1 MGSNI
6 PLNWNEDLV
15 GLYITRW
22 PTLCS
27 DEHKILMREALHD
40 WLHAQV
46 CGVKAT
52 TAKKK
57 HLKRAFNISK
67 NNNRGSKS
75 SMMCNYWLLHHEKYV
90 WAWSRGLQNT
100 VPALAS
106 THHIR
111 QQFIKEK
118 QQSGISAKDHAHLFW
133 KWLTQKLK
141 PITRSCKLWS
151 QENVEFEENGLIC
164 ATHKSL
170 IYKTGTI
177 IVVWL
182 LFCCFRE

>member
-1 MGSNI
+1 MKWRPCEPLHYKMTNIMFWWTQDFDAWGTAWLTPCTSLRRESN
-6 PLNWNEDLV
+6 N
-15 GLYITRW
+15 G
-22 PTLCS
+22 
-27 DEHKILMREALHD
+27 
-40 WLHAQV
+40 
-46 CGVKAT
+46 
-52 TAKKK
+52 KKK
-57 HLKRAFNISK
+57 THLKRAFNISK
-67 NNNRGSKS
+67 NNNRISKS

-100 VPALAS
+100 IPALAL

-111 QQFIKEK
+111 QQFIK
-118 QQSGISAKDHAHLFW
+118 AKDHAHLFW

-151 QENVEFEENGLIC
+151 QENVEFEENGLTC

-170 IYKTGTI
+170 ISKTGTI

-182 LFCCFRE
+182 LFCCSRE

>member
-1 MGSNI
+1 MKTLWASTLQDDQHYVLMN
-6 PLNWNEDLV
+6 
-15 GLYITRW
+15 TRFW
-22 PTLCS
+22 CVRHCMTDS
-27 DEHKILMREALHD
+27 THKSAEWKQQR
-40 WLHAQV
+40 Q
-46 CGVKAT
+46 
-52 TAKKK
+52 KK

>member
-1 MGSNI
+1 MK
-6 PLNWNEDLV
+6 
-15 GLYITRW
+15 
-22 PTLCS
+22 TLWASTLQDDQHYVLMNTKFWCVRHCMTDS
-27 DEHKILMREALHD
+27 MHKSAERK
-40 WLHAQV
+40 QQRQ
-46 CGVKAT
+46 
-52 TAKKK
+52 KKK

-67 NNNRGSKS
+67 NNNRVSKS

-100 VPALAS
+100 IPALAL

-111 QQFIKEK
+111 QQFIK
-118 QQSGISAKDHAHLFW
+118 AKDHAHLFW

-151 QENVEFEENGLIC
+151 QENVEFEENGLMVC
-164 ATHKSL
+164 
-170 IYKTGTI
+170 KTGTI

-182 LFCCFRE
+182 LFCCSREYILI